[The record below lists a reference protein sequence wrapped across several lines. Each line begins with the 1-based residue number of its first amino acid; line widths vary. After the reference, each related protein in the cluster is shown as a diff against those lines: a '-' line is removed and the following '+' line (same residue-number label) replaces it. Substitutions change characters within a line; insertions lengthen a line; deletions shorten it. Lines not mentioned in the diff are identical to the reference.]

1 MNTINENRFPLSL
14 QGYQQQQQGQP
25 QIINQQPQ
33 IINQQ
38 SQIINQQSQVTQ
50 GTQVTQQRQSNQNNN
65 RFPQTVIEE
74 TIEEDLGPT
83 AVIEETIIED
93 ARVPEQVA
101 QDLMKLVTPGHN
113 GSQLITTC
121 SLVTGCAGDHH
132 QGRHHHAHR
141 RRAAQRILPAGSHWT
156 TQHSVVELSQD

>member
-1 MNTINENRFPLSL
+1 MQSP
-14 QGYQQQQQGQP
+14 
-25 QIINQQPQ
+25 IINQQPQ

-50 GTQVTQQRQSNQNNN
+50 GTQVTQSNQNNN

-101 QDLMKLVTPGHN
+101 QEIIIKDGTITHIGAAPLN
-113 GSQLITTC
+113 GFFQP
-121 SLVTGCAGDHH
+121 DHI
-132 QGRHHHAHR
+132 GRSSTHE
-141 RRAAQRILPAGSHWT
+141 S
-156 TQHSVVELSQD
+156 S

>member
-1 MNTINENRFPLSL
+1 MKIVFPSL
-14 QGYQQQQQGQP
+14 QGNQQQQVQS

-50 GTQVTQQRQSNQNNN
+50 GTQVTQSNQNN
-65 RFPQTVIEE
+65 RSPQIVIEE
-74 TIEEDLGPT
+74 EIEEDLGPT

-101 QDLMKLVTPGHN
+101 QEIIIKDGT
-113 GSQLITTC
+113 ITHIGAAP
-121 SLVTGCAGDHH
+121 LDGFFQPDHI
-132 QGRHHHAHR
+132 GRSSTHE
-141 RRAAQRILPAGSHWT
+141 S
-156 TQHSVVELSQD
+156 S